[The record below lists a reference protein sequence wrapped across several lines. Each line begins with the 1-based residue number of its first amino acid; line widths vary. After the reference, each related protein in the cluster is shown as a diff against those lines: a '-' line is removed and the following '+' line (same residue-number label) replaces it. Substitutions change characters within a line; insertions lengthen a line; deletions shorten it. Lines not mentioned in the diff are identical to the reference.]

1 MTEMSRLIREYGIKA
16 AQVESV
22 TVGTNRNMPNALIHH
37 RPKTGLEAKFS
48 VEFCMSSLLLY
59 GKAGLMEFSD
69 SVVNRPEVQEM
80 IARVHFGIDPV
91 AEAAGYNRMT
101 TILELRLRDG
111 RTVKGRTDFA
121 DGSPAMPMTYEE
133 VAVKFLDCAAFAKW
147 PDAKAR
153 AVVELVRKLE
163 TVTNVK
169 TLTSLLGA

>member
-1 MTEMSRLIREYGIKA
+1 
-16 AQVESV
+16 
-22 TVGTNRNMPNALIHH
+22 
-37 RPKTGLEAKFS
+37 
-48 VEFCMSSLLLY
+48 MSSLLLY

-111 RTVKGRTDFA
+111 RTVKDRTDFTH
-121 DGSPAMPMTYEE
+121 GSPAMPMTYEE

-153 AVVELVRKLE
+153 AVVELVRQLE